1 MRVKKAQGIY
11 VMQVASQLTGMHPQT
26 LRKYEREGLLTP
38 LRSKKARLYTEDD
51 ITRLREIK
59 HLVNGMGL
67 NMAGVRLVL
76 GIRDRILGLKEE
88 LASANHEAETRQR
101 LENLLDDMLE
111 ILRDA
116 PLQGKVASLDNI
128 YNKK

>member
-1 MRVKKAQGIY
+1 MRVKDAQGIY
-11 VMQVASQLTGMHPQT
+11 AMQVASQLTGMHPQT
-26 LRKYEREGLLTP
+26 LRKYEKEGLLTP
-38 LRSKKARLYTEDD
+38 SRSINARLYTEDD

-76 GIRDRILGLKEE
+76 KIRDKILGLKEE
-88 LASANHEAETRQR
+88 LSSANPGDETRQR

-111 ILRDA
+111 ILRDL
-116 PLQGKVASLDNI
+116 PFQGKIASQDNI
-128 YNKK
+128 FNKK